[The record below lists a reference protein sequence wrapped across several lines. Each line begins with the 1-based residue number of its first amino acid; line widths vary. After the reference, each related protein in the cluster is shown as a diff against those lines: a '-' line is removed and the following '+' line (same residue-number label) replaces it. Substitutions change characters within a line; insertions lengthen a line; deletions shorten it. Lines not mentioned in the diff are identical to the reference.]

1 MYIAPSLTN
10 KTKQMELSKTETN
23 VLLVA
28 LDHMEEEILDLMSE
42 RTLRG
47 GMWRERL
54 NACKT
59 IRTKIKEL

>member
-1 MYIAPSLTN
+1 
-10 KTKQMELSKTETN
+10 MELSKTETN

-28 LDHMEEEILDLMSE
+28 LDHMEEEILDIMSE